1 MTTKRHH
8 GAITA
13 ERPKKVLAALKRGSW
28 LSSMDLIR
36 IAVVSNPAEVISGL
50 RFNGIQIE
58 KKDFTTQTGKR
69 VNHWRLVK

>member
-1 MTTKRHH
+1 MTSKRHH

-36 IAVVSNPAEVISGL
+36 LATVSNPAEVISGL